1 MNRENYE
8 AMSKEELI
16 EAAMCGD
23 ALWLMVGRKGLPYDI
38 CYDDYAIID
47 KTEPIPEG
55 YVYDEDQCTYRLKK
69 LYIYTETDGW
79 VKKETMDYVFCADR
93 RDWWVKKETMD

>member
-23 ALWLMVGRKGLPYDI
+23 ALWMTVEDYDI
-38 CYDDYAIID
+38 CYDDYKIID
-47 KTEPIPEG
+47 KTKPIPEG
-55 YVYDEDQCTYRLKK
+55 YVYDEDRCTYLLKK
-69 LYIYTETDGW
+69 LYTEEHVTTTVTTVTW
-79 VKKETMDYVFCADR
+79 VKKETID
-93 RDWWVKKETMD
+93 

>member
-23 ALWLMVGRKGLPYDI
+23 ALWLTVEDYDI

-47 KTEPIPEG
+47 LTKNLPKG
-55 YVYDEDQCTYRLKK
+55 YVYDEDKCTYLLKK

-79 VKKETMDYVFCADR
+79 VKKETMD
-93 RDWWVKKETMD
+93 

>member
-8 AMSKEELI
+8 AYSREELI

-23 ALWLMVGRKGLPYDI
+23 ALWMVVENYNI
-38 CYDDYAIID
+38 CYDDYKIID
-47 KTEPIPEG
+47 TTGPIPEG
-55 YVYDEDQCTYRLKK
+55 YVYDEDECTYLLKE

-79 VKKETMDYVFCADR
+79 VKKE
-93 RDWWVKKETMD
+93 

>member
-23 ALWLMVGRKGLPYDI
+23 ALWMAVENYDI
-38 CYDDYAIID
+38 CYDDYKIID
-47 KTEPIPEG
+47 TAGPIPEG
-55 YVYDEDQCTYRLKK
+55 YVYDEDECTYLLKE

-79 VKKETMDYVFCADR
+79 VKKETID
-93 RDWWVKKETMD
+93 